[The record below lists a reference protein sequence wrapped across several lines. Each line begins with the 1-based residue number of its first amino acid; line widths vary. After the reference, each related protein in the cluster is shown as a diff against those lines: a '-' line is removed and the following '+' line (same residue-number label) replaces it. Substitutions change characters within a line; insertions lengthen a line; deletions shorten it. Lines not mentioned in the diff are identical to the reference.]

1 MASYHFIG
9 GDGKT
14 YGPYPL
20 EKLQEFQS
28 QNRLDGETKVQKDG
42 GEFQPASEFPEL
54 MATGVPPTQQAT
66 PHPQP
71 QYGTPQPG
79 APYYAQPVYD
89 PNAKPGKVQAI
100 AIMTLVGGIMATLG
114 AVWWALFTL
123 CIWIPFIY
131 GLVFGIMAIVKG
143 SKLLGAN
150 PWPEYLTVKTTAI
163 MGIVNIINCDI
174 VNMTMGI
181 IILVFLN
188 DPQVRAYMRL
198 PVK

>member
-1 MASYHFIG
+1 
-9 GDGKT
+9 
-14 YGPYPL
+14 
-20 EKLQEFQS
+20 
-28 QNRLDGETKVQKDG
+28 
-42 GEFQPASEFPEL
+42 
-54 MATGVPPTQQAT
+54 
-66 PHPQP
+66 
-71 QYGTPQPG
+71 
-79 APYYAQPVYD
+79 
-89 PNAKPGKVQAI
+89 
-100 AIMTLVGGIMATLG
+100 MTLVGGIMATLG
-114 AVWWALFTL
+114 AVGWALSTL